1 MQSPHAVDLN
11 TSKHYTHQSSNSC
24 TLSQRTMVV
33 HPKNRG
39 PTTTSKRTLPILP
52 IFRHENSKTDTID
65 MLCSEDGLICK
76 IDNGISQ
83 NIGKGRLMK
92 IGHKLLGRYAI
103 EKLIG
108 EGATATVYLA
118 TDERLGR
125 NVAIKVLLPY
135 VKTTAKARF
144 TREAQSAAALNHPN
158 IMAIYDEAEED
169 DYHFLVVEYIE
180 GTPLTDYI
188 PSPPEVVADVGI
200 QICNA
205 LDYAHRM
212 NIIHRDIKP
221 ANVKISSE
229 GLVKIMDF
237 GLAMGRDAKHITAHG
252 SIIGTPAYLS
262 PEQARGHELDHR
274 TDIYSLGVLL
284 YELSTGRLPFDTN
297 DISALLLQKVSGD
310 PIQPREHNP
319 QIPEWMENIII
330 RALEREPENRFQTA
344 GEIALALGKEPSVA
358 AHLEVAPPPP
368 PSPVEVGQTQ
378 DLSLRSQ
385 QEQARKPIRAV
396 VADDHVIL
404 RTSIAF
410 FLNDQPD
417 IEVVAEAGTGA
428 ETLEMVK
435 EHRPDLL
442 LLDLNMP
449 DQSGLDILPRI
460 RREYADTRVLVLTG
474 RTEDAFIMRALQA
487 GAHGYLLKTSSQE
500 ELLEAVHKVAD
511 GNMALGTDV
520 TERVVA
526 EMLTPSEQPQ
536 LAEAERNVLLCI
548 VRGEDT
554 NPAIAEAMG
563 YTEQE
568 VIGHL
573 KSAIDKLGAHSRAQ
587 AALVALRMGWITI
600 EEAHQR

>member
-1 MQSPHAVDLN
+1 
-11 TSKHYTHQSSNSC
+11 
-24 TLSQRTMVV
+24 
-33 HPKNRG
+33 
-39 PTTTSKRTLPILP
+39 
-52 IFRHENSKTDTID
+52 
-65 MLCSEDGLICK
+65 
-76 IDNGISQ
+76 
-83 NIGKGRLMK
+83 MK
-92 IGHKLLGRYAI
+92 IGHRLLGRYAI

-108 EGATATVYLA
+108 EGATATVFLA
-118 TDERLGR
+118 NDERLGR
-125 NVAIKVLLPY
+125 RVAIKVLLPY
-135 VKTTAKARF
+135 VKATAKARF

-169 DYHFLVVEYIE
+169 DYHFLVVEYVE
-180 GTPLTDYI
+180 GTPLTEYI
-188 PSPPEVVADVGI
+188 PSPPEVVVDIGM
-200 QICNA
+200 QICSA

-297 DISALLLQKVSGD
+297 DISALLLQKISGD
-310 PIQPREHNP
+310 PIAPRELNP
-319 QIPEWMENIII
+319 KIPEWLEQTII
-330 RALEREPENRFQTA
+330 RALERDPEHRFKTA
-344 GEIALALGKEPSVA
+344 GAIAEALSQENAGKSKRTTPAPPAPPANIDLGK
-358 AHLEVAPPPP
+358 
-368 PSPVEVGQTQ
+368 TQ
-378 DLSLRSQ
+378 DLNLGPSGSPTNR
-385 QEQARKPIRAV
+385 PIRAV

-404 RTSIAF
+404 RTSIVF
-410 FLNDQPD
+410 YLNDQPD
-417 IEVVAEAGTGA
+417 IDVVAEAGTGT
-428 ETLEMVK
+428 ETLRMVE

-460 RREYADTRVLVLTG
+460 RQQFDDTRVLVLTG

-500 ELLEAVHKVAD
+500 ELLDAVRKVAD
-511 GNMALGTDV
+511 GNMALGAEV

-526 EMLTPSEQPQ
+526 EMLVPSGQEP
-536 LAEAERNVLLCI
+536 LSDNEREVLLCI
-548 VRGEDT
+548 VRGADT
-554 NPAIAEAMG
+554 NPAIAEALG
-563 YTEQE
+563 CSEQD
-568 VIGHL
+568 VVDYLQG
-573 KSAIDKLGAHSRAQ
+573 AIDKLGAHSRAQ
-587 AALVALRMGWITI
+587 AALAALRIGWITI